1 MRNSQA
7 LVDLYR
13 AWGLQIFIAAPEDK
27 RTTLTEVM
35 DTIVT
40 VYKSP
45 NLDAVRIE
53 SEHPLEAAKRAL
65 AAINPERREIEA
77 FRASDAAE

>member
-1 MRNSQA
+1 MGA
-7 LVDLYR
+7 
-13 AWGLQIFIAAPEDK
+13 AIADCGAEDK

-45 NLDAVRIE
+45 DLTAVRIE
-53 SEHPLEAAKRAL
+53 SEHPLEAARRAL
-65 AAINPERREIEA
+65 QAINPDHRGIEGFRRQ
-77 FRASDAAE
+77 DAAE

>member
-1 MRNSQA
+1 
-7 LVDLYR
+7 
-13 AWGLQIFIAAPEDK
+13 
-27 RTTLTEVM
+27 M

-45 NLDAVRIE
+45 DLASVRIE

-65 AAINPERREIEA
+65 AAINPERRGIAEFQAGE
-77 FRASDAAE
+77 AAE